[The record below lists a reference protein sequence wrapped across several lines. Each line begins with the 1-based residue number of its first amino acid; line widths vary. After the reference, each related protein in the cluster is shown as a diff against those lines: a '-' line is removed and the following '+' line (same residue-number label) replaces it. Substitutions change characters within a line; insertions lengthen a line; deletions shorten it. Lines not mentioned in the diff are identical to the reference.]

1 MKFLNTEIAWEF
13 NFRWLPFDWQKC
25 ELIYTAK
32 GGDILDWVYDAQELT
47 ILDDITI
54 AEWDIIDDD
63 IEEETISPSIE
74 FDNVKNS
81 SVIA

>member
-1 MKFLNTEIAWEF
+1 
-13 NFRWLPFDWQKC
+13 
-25 ELIYTAK
+25 LIYTAK

>member
-1 MKFLNTEIAWEF
+1 M
-13 NFRWLPFDWQKC
+13 
-25 ELIYTAK
+25 IYTAK